1 METFIDVITTFL
13 VNQMD
18 GEPVP
23 PHNSA
28 GLARLGEAVK
38 ASQQASDHDLQLL
51 AVRTVGIVIDRVHS
65 NIKAEQILRDF
76 IQPGDRHA

>member
-1 METFIDVITTFL
+1 MQSDIDIIITFI

-28 GLARLGEAVK
+28 TLARLAKAVEAFQK
-38 ASQQASDHDLQLL
+38 ASDRDLQLL
-51 AVRTVGIVIDRVHS
+51 ALRIVGVVIDRVCS
-65 NIKAEQILRDF
+65 NIAAEQILCDF

>member
-1 METFIDVITTFL
+1 MESFIDVIATFL
-13 VNQMD
+13 VHQMD

-28 GLARLGEAVK
+28 GLAQLGEAVK
-38 ASQQASDHDLQLL
+38 ACHQASDHELQML
-51 AVRTVGIVIDRVHS
+51 AVRTVGVVIDRVRS

-76 IQPGDRHA
+76 IQPGGRHA